1 MKFNLKQLCTH
12 EPPEDGEEISFLNEN
27 LIFGNYRE
35 IEQELSVS
43 SWKFSHDLTLAISTI
58 SDSSKLCKNK
68 VISTYSLQS
77 AIGILLLG
85 SKGVTREQILD
96 NVFQSFAD
104 TGSNQR
110 NIHLHNALM
119 FLTERL
125 DKGLMGKE
133 NQFNVANRLY
143 IQKKYEIISQ
153 FQNDTSN
160 CYAANATNV
169 DFSKPSTRDEINDWV
184 KEKTN
189 EKITELLPDG
199 SLGDDTRAVLVNA
212 LHFLGSWEYTFSA
225 NLTKKANFTLP
236 NYCAEGNSSK
246 NESSHVEVD
255 MMSQYGNF
263 TTCKPEGIDAR
274 VLQMKYSGN
283 ELSMVI
289 ILPNKDNGLID
300 VEMKMH
306 TFDYQACMKGKMIE
320 ELRIYIPK
328 FEIESDF
335 ELRKPLTEMGIKEV
349 FNEEADLSG
358 ISLERPL
365 FVDEIY
371 HSAFI
376 KVSEE
381 GTEAGAATGIVVNT
395 KSRPTYETFRCDHP
409 FYFMIVENEFGTV
422 LFDGTV
428 INPAL

>member
-1 MKFNLKQLCTH
+1 MKFNLNQLCTY
-12 EPPEDGEEISFLNEN
+12 EPHLSPFEN
-27 LIFGNYRE
+27 LKFGNYRE
-35 IEQELSVS
+35 IEEELSDS
-43 SWKFSHDLTLAISTI
+43 SWKFTHDLTLAISTI

-85 SKGVTREQILD
+85 SKGETREQILD
-96 NVFQSFAD
+96 NVFPSFPG
-104 TGSNQR
+104 TGSNKR
-110 NIHLHNALM
+110 NIHPHNAQQL
-119 FLTERL
+119 LAARI
-125 DKGLMGKE
+125 DAGLMGKD

-153 FQNDTSN
+153 FKNDTGS

-169 DFSKPSTRDEINDWV
+169 DFSVPNTRDEINEWV

-189 EKITELLPDG
+189 DKITELLPGG

-255 MMSQYGNF
+255 MISQYGNF

-274 VLQMKYSGN
+274 VLQINYSGN

-289 ILPNKDNGLID
+289 ILPNNENGLID

-306 TFDYQACMKGKMIE
+306 TFDYQACMKGKMTE

-335 ELRKPLTEMGIKEV
+335 ELKKPLSEMGIKEV

-358 ISLERPL
+358 ISLEKPL
-365 FVDEIY
+365 FLDEIY

-381 GTEAGAATGIVVNT
+381 GTEAAAATGIVLNT
-395 KSRPTYETFRCDHP
+395 KSRPKTFRCDHP

-428 INPAL
+428 INPAQ